1 MILILA
7 LCSVKYSLVFGRIE
21 VFDILPPPPLRQ
33 NAGERKITTSPLD
46 AFKGALISDSQS

>member
-21 VFDILPPPPLRQ
+21 VFDILPPPLRQ